1 MVSYL
6 ILNKKVASFFTLII
20 VVSFLYHL
28 HTTSAIIM
36 KLRLFSLLSALFFST
51 TINAAILSVHCPYS
65 CPENPEGNDLIFN
78 HIYALSNNPN
88 TKFADWVA
96 YEVNPINYGVS
107 PGRDWGKEPLL
118 DENETLEEKD
128 YKGANKSVLEA
139 DRGHQAPLATFA
151 GSRYWYEA
159 NYLSN
164 ITPQDKDLNQG
175 PWKDLEDA
183 IRDAATYEHPLY
195 VITGPTFDKPMP
207 SMPEADE
214 PHQVPSGYFKIVY
227 DRSGGVAFWMEQDS
241 SRADAFCSK
250 QVTMD
255 RVAEKVQY
263 DLPSLK
269 IQLELAL
276 KLGCKNNT
284 NR

>member
-118 DENETLEEKD
+118 DENETLEEAD
-128 YKGANKSVLEA
+128 YKGANRSELEA

-175 PWKDLEDA
+175 PWKELEDA
-183 IRDAATYEHPLY
+183 VRDAATYEHPLY
-195 VITGPTFDKPMP
+195 VITGPTFDNPMP
-207 SMPEADE
+207 SMPGADE

-227 DRSGGVAFWMEQDS
+227 DKSGGVAFWMGQDS
-241 SRADAFCSK
+241 GRKDDFCDKRNSLVDK
-250 QVTMD
+250 LHF
-255 RVAEKVQY
+255 K
-263 DLPSLK
+263 LPNMNSNPK
-269 IQLELAL
+269 LAL
-276 KLGCKNNT
+276 RLGCKK
-284 NR
+284 

>member
-1 MVSYL
+1 MVSFL
-6 ILNKKVASFFTLII
+6 ILNKKVTSFFTLII

-164 ITPQDKDLNQG
+164 ITPQNKDLNQG
-175 PWKDLEDA
+175 PWKALEDA
-183 IRDAATYEHPLY
+183 IRDAATYEYPLY
-195 VITGPTFDKPMP
+195 VITGPTFDKSMP
-207 SMPEADE
+207 SMPGADE

-227 DRSGGVAFWMEQDS
+227 DRSGGVAFLMGQDS
-241 SRADAFCSK
+241 SRNDDYCEKTTSFSNVEKITGITLPKMNVDSK
-250 QVTMD
+250 I
-255 RVAEKVQY
+255 KK
-263 DLPSLK
+263 L
-269 IQLELAL
+269 
-276 KLGCKNNT
+276 LGC
-284 NR
+284 R

>member
-1 MVSYL
+1 MR
-6 ILNKKVASFFTLII
+6 
-20 VVSFLYHL
+20 L
-28 HTTSAIIM
+28 HTLT
-36 KLRLFSLLSALFFST
+36 LFTTFFIST
-51 TINAAILSVHCPYS
+51 AANSAILSVHCPLG
-65 CPENPEGNDLIFN
+65 CPENSTGNDLVFN
-78 HIYALSNNPN
+78 HIYALSNNPQ

-96 YEVNPINYGVS
+96 YEVNPVNYGHT

-118 DENETLEEKD
+118 DDSETLEEAD
-128 YKGANKSVLEA
+128 YKGANKSELEA

-175 PWKDLEDA
+175 PWKALEDA
-183 IRDAATYEHPLY
+183 IRGAATYEHPLY

-207 SMPEADE
+207 SMPGADE
-214 PHQVPSGYFKIVY
+214 PHKVPSGYFKIVY
-227 DRSGGVAFWMEQDS
+227 DKSGGVAFWMGQDS
-241 SRADAFCSK
+241 SRKDAFCSK
-250 QVTMD
+250 QVPMD
-255 RVAEKVQY
+255 RAAEKVQY

-269 IQLELAL
+269 HQLELAL
-276 KLGCKNNT
+276 KLGCKNN